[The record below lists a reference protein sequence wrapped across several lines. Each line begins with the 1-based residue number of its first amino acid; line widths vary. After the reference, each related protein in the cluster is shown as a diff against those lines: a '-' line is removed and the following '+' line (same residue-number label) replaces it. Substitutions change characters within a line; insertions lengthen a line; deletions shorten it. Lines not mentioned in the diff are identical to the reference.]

1 MIDLILLDGPGVG
14 IAQVAIATAATML
27 AIGVAFLMAP
37 SRSTLWWS
45 LTFTLVMVASYGM
58 VAGSADGF
66 EPVRGISVGLMMG
79 APALLWSGFRA
90 LRGARNLAWI
100 GPVVSVLSMG
110 ALALSSG
117 TDWYASLSR
126 FVFLAAS
133 VFGLLLFVEWR
144 RMPRRQDPL
153 QWPLAIV
160 SLAFPV
166 VGVLGVAGAIGVVNR
181 LWLPI
186 TDGVDP
192 AVVRLVGSI
201 GIVLYVVCAIVAV
214 LDILIAN
221 GSAGAGRRTARGA
234 VAGAARGRGSGRAR
248 AQRQQVFV
256 AGSSSPT
263 WIEIQTAAGSTALSQ
278 LTERFQAAVRD
289 VFLAE
294 AEVGAPNAARAVV
307 VVPRPDAAIRRVD
320 PIRAARDLVH
330 DPRTVVRAAVGER
343 RLGADVD
350 LRLRPRIAALLQSRG
365 GRARPRERRRPVERG
380 LAGSRIAQRGQ
391 ATVSTS
397 VTVCLA

>member
-201 GIVLYVVCAIVAV
+201 GIVVYVVCAIVAV
-214 LDILIAN
+214 LDISTRERIRRSRSAN
-221 GSAGAGRRTARGA
+221 GSEAGWQHFER
-234 VAGAARGRGSGRAR
+234 AAAEQLAR
-248 AQRQQVFV
+248 AQR
-256 AGSSSPT
+256 AGQASSVVWLELDDVT
-263 WIEIQTAAGSTALSQ
+263 EIRQTVGSTALSQ

-289 VFLAE
+289 VFPAE
-294 AEVGAPNAARAVV
+294 AEVGAPNADRAVV
-307 VVPRPDAAIRRVD
+307 VVPRPDAAIREL
-320 PIRAARDLVH
+320 I
-330 DPRTVVRAAVGER
+330 RTVLLEISQ
-343 RLGADVD
+343 LD
-350 LRLRPRIAALLQSRG
+350 LDGRIAVQPSASAGWAPTSTSGYDLGSLLYFSREAAALARENG
-365 GRARPRERRRPVERG
+365 GDRWERVGPAVVERLLSG
-380 LAGSRIAQRGQ
+380 PGRP
-391 ATVSTS
+391 
-397 VTVCLA
+397 